1 MPVDVQAV
9 LPEHQEI
16 VICSFINTSMLTV
29 NMSVNNQLFGDVN
42 NKLSTWSGDAIV
54 APSTKKKN

>member
-42 NKLSTWSGDAIV
+42 NKLST
-54 APSTKKKN
+54 